1 MSSSPVRFTSGVTQD
16 ASWQPLGNLGTPDPF
31 FYAQF
36 ADDFLPY
43 QAGKYTVTAT
53 GGSVAQTVANG
64 TGGRI
69 LFTTGAT
76 ATNFAEIQMDGG
88 GFNYTAGKKFAF
100 LTRIQVADITNTAIL
115 AGLIDVTAT
124 PFTTITDGI
133 YFSKAAAGTNIQ
145 LLAVTGSTTVGSVTI
160 TGALTANT
168 DIDLGFYIDRSGNI
182 KAFYGHNLIGNQN
195 QNTATLGPDT
205 AIRASSLTGSLA
217 TAMLYSTLAVRAGT
231 AAAQTMV
238 ADFLYSS
245 QER

>member
-1 MSSSPVRFTSGVTQD
+1 MSSSPVRLTSGFTQD
-16 ASWQPLGNLGTPDPF
+16 ASWQPLGAIGIPNPF

-43 QAGKYTVTAT
+43 QSAKYTVTAT
-53 GGSVAQTVANG
+53 GGSVAQTFTNG

-76 ATNFAEIQMDGG
+76 ATNFAEIQMDGD
-88 GFNYTAGKKFAF
+88 GFSYIAGKKFVY
-100 LTRIQVADITNTAIL
+100 LTRLQVADITNTAII

-124 PFTTITDGI
+124 PFTAVTDGI
-133 YFSKAAAGTNIQ
+133 YFYKAAAGTSIQ
-145 LLAVTGSTTVGSVTI
+145 LRAVTGSTLIGSATI

-168 DIDLGFYIDRSGNI
+168 DIDLGFYVDRSGNI
-182 KAFYGHNLIGNQN
+182 KAFYGHNLIGNQS

-205 AIRASSLTGSLA
+205 AIRASALTGTLTTVA
-217 TAMLYSTLAVRAGT
+217 LYSTLAVQAST

-238 ADFLYSS
+238 ADFLFSA